1 MDRLKLNALV
11 VSLSLM
17 AFSSTALADSM
28 LDLQANLGV
37 AHLLPGEEY
46 DSMAGIGVDVIVG
59 LPLALGVVPEVMLG
73 YLSNTSGG
81 ITYSNFMVMGGLRF
95 DVPMP
100 LLTPYVYG
108 HLGLCSV
115 SASVGDFSTPANS
128 ELGMNLG
135 AGLRYMVADTLGVGV
150 SAGPVLVFA
159 GSEMLTYIRGNVSA
173 FFTL

>member
-1 MDRLKLNALV
+1 MNRLKLNALI

-37 AHLLPGEEY
+37 AHILPDEG
-46 DSMAGIGVDVIVG
+46 DGVTGFGLDVVVG
-59 LPLALGVVPEVMLG
+59 LPLALGVVPEVMVG
-73 YLSNTSGG
+73 YLSNESGG
-81 ITYSNFMVMGGLRF
+81 ITYGNLMVMGGLRF

-100 LLTPYVYG
+100 MLTPYVYA
-108 HLGLCSV
+108 HFGLCSFT
-115 SASVGDFSTPANS
+115 ASIGDFSTPAES

-135 AGLRYMVADTLGVGV
+135 AGVRYMLADTLGVGV
-150 SAGPVLVFA
+150 SAGPVLVFMES
-159 GSEMLTYIRGNVSA
+159 GMGKYIRGNVSA

>member
-11 VSLSLM
+11 VSLSLI

-28 LDLQANLGV
+28 VDLQANLGV
-37 AHLLPGEEY
+37 AHILPDEG
-46 DSMAGIGVDVIVG
+46 DGVTGFGIDVIVG
-59 LPLALGVVPEVMLG
+59 LPLALGVVPEVMVG
-73 YLSNTSGG
+73 YLSNESGG
-81 ITYSNFMVMGGLRF
+81 ITYGNLMVMGGLRF

-100 LLTPYVYG
+100 LMLTPYVYA
-108 HLGLCSV
+108 HFGLCSFT
-115 SASVGDFSTPANS
+115 ASVGDFSTPAES

-150 SAGPVLVFA
+150 SAGPVLVFFES
-159 GSEMLTYIRGNVSA
+159 GMGKYIRGNVSA